1 MASIREIASNCN
13 VSSSTV
19 SRVLNQ
25 DTTLSVSNDVRRR
38 IEEEAAR
45 LGYRTPRQK
54 RSDLILDISIA
65 LAPFDKPGFEER
77 LIAYLQQLSG
87 PDFNIHHFDRS
98 QNVDGII
105 AIGEFSRDEV
115 MDYEKVS
122 SNLLMINNLGTS
134 YSHDSIMMDYA
145 HSEENVVRMFRD
157 MGLVKVGYLGGTYVR
172 SGHVIGQNRAEHFR
186 QLLRRYCMLDE
197 ACIPSGGLDEE
208 SGYNAVMALERIPQG
223 LIFGDSDYARGA
235 FRALDER
242 GENPE
247 TVTYVNFFSEDV
259 VRGHSLLI
267 FSDDI
272 LRTALKLLREK
283 IRKERTQSY
292 NIYAESLLI

>member
-134 YSHDSIMMDYA
+134 YSHDSIMMEPTA
-145 HSEENVVRMFRD
+145 RRTLCGCSETW
-157 MGLVKVGYLGGTYVR
+157 GLPR
-172 SGHVIGQNRAEHFR
+172 
-186 QLLRRYCMLDE
+186 
-197 ACIPSGGLDEE
+197 
-208 SGYNAVMALERIPQG
+208 
-223 LIFGDSDYARGA
+223 
-235 FRALDER
+235 
-242 GENPE
+242 
-247 TVTYVNFFSEDV
+247 
-259 VRGHSLLI
+259 
-267 FSDDI
+267 
-272 LRTALKLLREK
+272 
-283 IRKERTQSY
+283 
-292 NIYAESLLI
+292 

>member
-145 HSEENVVRMFRD
+145 HSEENVVRMFRN

-186 QLLRRYCMLDE
+186 QLLRRYCILDE
-197 ACIPSGGLDEE
+197 VCIPSGGLDEE
-208 SGYNAVMALERIPQG
+208 SGYEAVMALEHIPQG

-242 GENPE
+242 GADPQ
-247 TVTYVNFFSEDV
+247 TVTYVNFFSDDV
-259 VRGHSLLI
+259 VRGHRLLI

-272 LRTALKLLREK
+272 WRTALKLLREK

>member
-197 ACIPSGGLDEE
+197 E